1 MKIST
6 KTGDNATTSLM
17 FGRRVSKASQRVGA
31 YGAIDELSAWI
42 GCARAQADE
51 ELAEEL
57 LAIQK
62 KLVPLMT
69 ELATANEDFPKLSEK
84 KVRLLEESDLAEVEK
99 KIEEFENNQ
108 NTFSGWKY
116 AGQTRLDAALN
127 MARVQCRKAEREMAA
142 LNETEKLPRP
152 LPLKYINRL
161 SDLLYLYSNNA

>member
-1 MKIST
+1 
-6 KTGDNATTSLM
+6 
-17 FGRRVSKASQRVGA
+17 
-31 YGAIDELSAWI
+31 
-42 GCARAQADE
+42 
-51 ELAEEL
+51 
-57 LAIQK
+57 
-62 KLVPLMT
+62 MT

-161 SDLLYLYSNNA
+161 SDLFFVMARHELQSQNWQEEKWQKFAYKRRLKQDKNRQD